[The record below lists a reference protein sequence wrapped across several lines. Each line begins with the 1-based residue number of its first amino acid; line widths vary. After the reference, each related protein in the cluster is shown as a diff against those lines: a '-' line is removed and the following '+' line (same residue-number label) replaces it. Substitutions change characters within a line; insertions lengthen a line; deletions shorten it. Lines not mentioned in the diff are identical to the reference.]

1 MRIWKK
7 INFTKIKWE
16 YILSSWQGGDNVD
29 IKQLR
34 ELSGLKTSKVCEEL
48 DISRTQLYNL
58 ENKVC
63 KMDRLK
69 IEKLSFLYRVT
80 EEEIIKALE
89 V

>member
-1 MRIWKK
+1 M
-7 INFTKIKWE
+7 
-16 YILSSWQGGDNVD
+16 D